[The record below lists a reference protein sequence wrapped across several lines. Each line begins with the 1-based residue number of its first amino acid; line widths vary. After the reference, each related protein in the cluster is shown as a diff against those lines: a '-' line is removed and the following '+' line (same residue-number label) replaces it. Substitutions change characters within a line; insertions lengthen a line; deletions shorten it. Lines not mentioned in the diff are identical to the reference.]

1 MSGCYVL
8 GFIEEW
14 IEYTHK
20 MAGQQQDYI
29 DDKSTWFLMKLLD
42 ITQAKFIQNIMT
54 SRYFNTSPWRFVKNT
69 GNSLISEVEQIISAN
84 KSPFE
89 CS

>member
-1 MSGCYVL
+1 
-8 GFIEEW
+8 
-14 IEYTHK
+14 
-20 MAGQQQDYI
+20 
-29 DDKSTWFLMKLLD
+29 MKLLD

-69 GNSLISEVEQIISAN
+69 CNSLISEVEQIISAN